1 MTRLDAAGTLPA
13 KIFADLLR
21 FSATFH
27 KDRYDWPASAVHD
40 AVAVAHLAV
49 PNLLALVHA
58 AVDVELGDLARGRT
72 ITDWYGDRLKQ
83 RGCTP
88 DVDVAVGV
96 DADAFDRVLV
106 DAILSFK

>member
-1 MTRLDAAGTLPA
+1 
-13 KIFADLLR
+13 
-21 FSATFH
+21 
-27 KDRYDWPASAVHD
+27 VHD

-72 ITDWYGDRLKQ
+72 ITDWYGDRLVQ
-83 RGCTP
+83 RDRAA

-96 DADAFDRVLV
+96 NADRFDAVLV
-106 DAILSFK
+106 EAILSFK